1 MKDRGVPRRCLPSG
15 AAALGFATASWQLL
29 LPSLQSQPQVLGS
42 FVSKS
47 WSSVQTMVCTFQE
60 PAFAKSF
67 PLSLGLAAPQKQNY
81 CEAEDLKQG
90 YLGQAP
96 QSSKFLPVAY
106 PGGF

>member
-1 MKDRGVPRRCLPSG
+1 
-15 AAALGFATASWQLL
+15 
-29 LPSLQSQPQVLGS
+29 
-42 FVSKS
+42 
-47 WSSVQTMVCTFQE
+47 MVCTFQE

-67 PLSLGLAAPQKQNY
+67 PLSLGLAVPQEQNY